1 MATAKKTT
9 KKKAPAAKKSGAK
22 KAGAKKAP
30 LVKKAVKTAVKKAS
44 SKKAPAEHAPPSAPA
59 KATRASRAAEAAQ
72 AKLAE
77 YALSL
82 PQAYADHP
90 WGELVAKVNKKVFV
104 FLGKPLDAT
113 EDIGF
118 SVKLP
123 ISGVDALELPF
134 TTPTGYGLGKA
145 GWVSVRFP
153 AEDGPPMDEFFR
165 WIDESYR
172 AVAPKK
178 LAAALA
184 PR

>member
-1 MATAKKTT
+1 MATAKKKSAPA
-9 KKKAPAAKKSGAK
+9 KKKAPAK
-22 KAGAKKAP
+22 KAPAKKAP
-30 LVKKAVKTAVKKAS
+30 A
-44 SKKAPAEHAPPSAPA
+44 KKAPAKKAPA
-59 KATRASRAAEAAQ
+59 KKAPAKKAVVQAAPPKATPASRAAAAAQ

-82 PQAYADHP
+82 PEAYADHP

-104 FLGKPLDAT
+104 FLGKPDDAT

-123 ISGVDALELPF
+123 LSGVDALELPF
-134 TTPTGYGLGKA
+134 TSPTGYGLGKA

-153 AEDGPPMDEFFR
+153 VADGPPMDEFFR

-172 AVAPKK
+172 AVAAKK
-178 LAAALA
+178 LAARLPA
-184 PR
+184 R

>member
-1 MATAKKTT
+1 MATAKK
-9 KKKAPAAKKSGAK
+9 KAPAAK

-30 LVKKAVKTAVKKAS
+30 AVKKAAKKPA
-44 SKKAPAEHAPPSAPA
+44 SKKAPAVHAPAPSAPA

-82 PQAYADHP
+82 PEAYADHP

-153 AEDGPPMDEFFR
+153 AADGPPMDEFFR